1 MSNLLTH
8 AAAFVLGFL
17 SAVALLR
24 YVAARRIVRPRPFR
38 RSRVAIRQSDY
49 TRLCRQIDEAC
60 RQLDELDAVRARRA
74 VPRIDWIEQVNGCLP
89 KQDSE

>member
-1 MSNLLTH
+1 MSYL
-8 AAAFVLGFL
+8 AAFALGFV
-17 SAVALLR
+17 SALALVH
-24 YVAARRIVRPRPFR
+24 YATRRIVRPRPFR

-60 RQLDELDAVRARRA
+60 RQLDELDAVRARPA

-89 KQDSE
+89 KQDSEP

>member
-1 MSNLLTH
+1 MSYL
-8 AAAFVLGFL
+8 AAFALGFV
-17 SAVALLR
+17 SALALVH
-24 YVAARRIVRPRPFR
+24 YAARRIVRPRPFR

-60 RQLDELDAVRARRA
+60 RQLYELDAARARRA
-74 VPRIDWIEQVNGCLP
+74 VPTIDWIEQANSCLP